1 MQQGDVPRTFADVDE
16 LIKDYKYTP
25 STDIKSG
32 IQSFVKWFK
41 AHKFKEKKY
50 LVYIKHP
57 EDGVM
62 LWKSVENVPVL
73 IEYDLNF

>member
-1 MQQGDVPRTFADVDE
+1 MIRKIIIGIYPLKAMAYYIGQKAGESKVDAIILDE
-16 LIKDYKYTP
+16 AYL
-25 STDIKSG
+25 
-32 IQSFVKWFK
+32 
-41 AHKFKEKKY
+41 HKFKEKKY

>member
-1 MQQGDVPRTFADVDE
+1 MIRKIIIGVDPLKAMAYYVGQKAGDSLVDTIVLDE
-16 LIKDYKYTP
+16 AYL
-25 STDIKSG
+25 
-32 IQSFVKWFK
+32 
-41 AHKFKEKKY
+41 HKFKEKRY

>member
-1 MQQGDVPRTFADVDE
+1 MAYYVGQKAGESKVDTIILDE
-16 LIKDYKYTP
+16 SYL
-25 STDIKSG
+25 
-32 IQSFVKWFK
+32 
-41 AHKFKEKKY
+41 HKFKEKRY

>member
-1 MQQGDVPRTFADVDE
+1 MAYYVGQKAGDSLVDTIILDE
-16 LIKDYKYTP
+16 AHL
-25 STDIKSG
+25 
-32 IQSFVKWFK
+32 
-41 AHKFKEKKY
+41 HKFKEKRY

>member
-1 MQQGDVPRTFADVDE
+1 MIRKIIIGVDPLKAMAYYVGQKAGE
-16 LIKDYKYTP
+16 STVDTILLDEKYL
-25 STDIKSG
+25 
-32 IQSFVKWFK
+32 
-41 AHKFKEKKY
+41 HKFKEKRY

-57 EDGVM
+57 KDGVM

>member
-1 MQQGDVPRTFADVDE
+1 MIRKIIIGVDPLKAMAYYVGQKAGDSLVDAIVLDE
-16 LIKDYKYTP
+16 AYL
-25 STDIKSG
+25 
-32 IQSFVKWFK
+32 
-41 AHKFKEKKY
+41 HKFKEKRY

-57 EDGVM
+57 EDGIM

>member
-1 MQQGDVPRTFADVDE
+1 MIRKIIIGVDPLKAMAYYIGQKAGDSLVDAIVLDE
-16 LIKDYKYTP
+16 AYL
-25 STDIKSG
+25 
-32 IQSFVKWFK
+32 
-41 AHKFKEKKY
+41 HKFKEKRY

>member
-1 MQQGDVPRTFADVDE
+1 MIRKIIIGVDPLKAMAYYVGQKAGDSLVDTIILDE
-16 LIKDYKYTP
+16 AYL
-25 STDIKSG
+25 
-32 IQSFVKWFK
+32 
-41 AHKFKEKKY
+41 HKFKEKRY

>member
-1 MQQGDVPRTFADVDE
+1 MIRKIIIGVDPLKAMAYYVGQKAGDSLVDAIVLDE
-16 LIKDYKYTP
+16 AYL
-25 STDIKSG
+25 
-32 IQSFVKWFK
+32 
-41 AHKFKEKKY
+41 HKFKEKRY

-73 IEYDLNF
+73 MEYDLNF

>member
-1 MQQGDVPRTFADVDE
+1 MIRKIIIGVDPLKAMAYYIGQKAGDSKVDAIFLDE
-16 LIKDYKYTP
+16 AYL
-25 STDIKSG
+25 
-32 IQSFVKWFK
+32 
-41 AHKFKEKKY
+41 HKFTAKRY

>member
-1 MQQGDVPRTFADVDE
+1 MIRKIIIGVDP
-16 LIKDYKYTP
+16 L
-25 STDIKSG
+25 
-32 IQSFVKWFK
+32 K
-41 AHKFKEKKY
+41 AMAYYVGQKAGESKVDTIILDEAHLHKFKTKRY